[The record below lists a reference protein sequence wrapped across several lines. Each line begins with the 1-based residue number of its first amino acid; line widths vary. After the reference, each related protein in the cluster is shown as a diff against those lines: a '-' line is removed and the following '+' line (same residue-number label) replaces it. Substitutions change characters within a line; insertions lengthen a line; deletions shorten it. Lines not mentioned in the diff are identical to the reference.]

1 MQNKIR
7 RREADRDA
15 MAGGDEPEGP
25 GERSTRAAGNPNAER
40 PRIRVGDRGRIGPVQ
55 ACGCGRML
63 QNPGSKM
70 HIAATTYDEAP
81 LSTTANPGFL
91 RMSALRGDCS
101 RLRLK
106 KLRTAPEGWISAGPE
121 SRFEEVFSVPT

>member
-1 MQNKIR
+1 
-7 RREADRDA
+7 
-15 MAGGDEPEGP
+15 
-25 GERSTRAAGNPNAER
+25 
-40 PRIRVGDRGRIGPVQ
+40 
-55 ACGCGRML
+55 
-63 QNPGSKM
+63 M

-106 KLRTAPEGWISAGPE
+106 NCGRRLRGGHRLGQSHV
-121 SRFEEVFSVPT
+121 SKRYFLYRLDFSLADLRWSP

>member
-1 MQNKIR
+1 
-7 RREADRDA
+7 

-91 RMSALRGDCS
+91 RMSALRGDALGLRQKNCGP
-101 RLRLK
+101 RLRGGHRLGHSDVSK
-106 KLRTAPEGWISAGPE
+106 RY
-121 SRFEEVFSVPT
+121 FFVPT